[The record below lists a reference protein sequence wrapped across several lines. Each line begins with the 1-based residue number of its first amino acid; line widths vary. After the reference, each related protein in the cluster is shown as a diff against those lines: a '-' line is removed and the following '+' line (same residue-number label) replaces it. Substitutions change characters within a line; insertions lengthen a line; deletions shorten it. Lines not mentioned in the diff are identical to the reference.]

1 MVPETRYL
9 YSEQTRKTA
18 MQWRCDLNFMTSN
31 LKSLF
36 SGGFYTIEQ
45 SHSKLRIVVLNS
57 VLWSGGGFRTEKS
70 SLKAR
75 AQWEWLEQV
84 LSKARRKNEMV
95 NVTIPQIYKYN
106 ILKTKEQG
114 FTRFISST
122 FAQSCFK
129 KIY

>member
-31 LKSLF
+31 LKSSF

-57 VLWSGGGFRTEKS
+57 VLWSGGGFRPEKS
-70 SLKAR
+70 AHKAK

-95 NVTIPQIYKYN
+95 SKLWN
-106 ILKTKEQG
+106 I
-114 FTRFISST
+114 FRP
-122 FAQSCFK
+122 
-129 KIY
+129 